1 MVGSVH
7 FTQDLS
13 SVSFRNLADSKQR
26 GALDSTEFII
36 AMYFVK
42 CLMDRTI
49 SHLPSNLPPWL
60 LTAAATATNTPPLS
74 LRPPPPPK
82 DSLIDLDGPLPPLP
96 VSPIA
101 PSQSTSTRR
110 RQSQSGFIAVQP
122 TSQRESS
129 SNRNST
135 RPSRTSSNPLS
146 TSRASELPPAQQAPP
161 GLTPTGDQPQ
171 FLQRANSTSEPPPPY
186 SAMEGTSL
194 SA

>member
-1 MVGSVH
+1 MVGPVH
-7 FTQDLS
+7 FTQALN
-13 SVSFRNLADSKQR
+13 SVSSRNLADSKQR

-49 SHLPSNLPPWL
+49 SHLPSNPPPWL
-60 LTAAATATNTPPLS
+60 FTAAATPS
-74 LRPPPPPK
+74 LPPPPPK
-82 DSLIDLDGPLPPLP
+82 DLLIDLDGPLPPLP
-96 VSPIA
+96 VSPLA

-110 RQSQSGFIAVQP
+110 RQSQSGLIVVQP
-122 TSQRESS
+122 TSLRGSTSS
-129 SNRNST
+129 RNST
-135 RPSRTSSNPLS
+135 RHSRTSSNPPS